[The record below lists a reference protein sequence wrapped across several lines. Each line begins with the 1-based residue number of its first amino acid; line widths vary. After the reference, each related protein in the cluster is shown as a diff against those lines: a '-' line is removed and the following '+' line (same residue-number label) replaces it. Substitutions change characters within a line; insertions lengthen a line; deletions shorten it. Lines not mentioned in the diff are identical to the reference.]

1 MLTDA
6 DQIREDLGAAYNL
19 LDGNDNAILSSLS
32 ETSDYLSR
40 VNLALFEE
48 RDEGELL
55 KRLENIRVEVK
66 DISETVRDYLDRV
79 ETNPLRLAK
88 VTERMNML
96 YDAIKHFKVKDE
108 EGLVALHKDLHQKLT
123 AIDFGDEDVARLE
136 QEAKALARSLKKKAD
151 ILTEKREKSRTGFL
165 SDTDGHSR
173 SVGVAQP

>member
-1 MLTDA
+1 M
-6 DQIREDLGAAYNL
+6 
-19 LDGNDNAILSSLS
+19 SSLS

-96 YDAIKHFKVKDE
+96 YDAIKHFKVKRR
-108 EGLVALHKDLHQKLT
+108 G
-123 AIDFGDEDVARLE
+123 G
-136 QEAKALARSLKKKAD
+136 
-151 ILTEKREKSRTGFL
+151 
-165 SDTDGHSR
+165 
-173 SVGVAQP
+173 VGGSS